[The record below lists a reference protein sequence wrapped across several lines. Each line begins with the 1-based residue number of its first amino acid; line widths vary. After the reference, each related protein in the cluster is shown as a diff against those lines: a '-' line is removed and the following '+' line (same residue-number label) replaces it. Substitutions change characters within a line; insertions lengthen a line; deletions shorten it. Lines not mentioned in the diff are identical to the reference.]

1 MTPAGIIR
9 SFYVIAG
16 LYTLAAALI
25 WGVNTLF
32 LLDAGLDIFQVFLA
46 NAAFT
51 AGIVV
56 FEIPTG
62 VIADTVGR
70 RVSFLISTVLLI
82 LATLMYVAVAETHG
96 GLAKFALVSVFL
108 GLGFTFYTG
117 AVEAWL
123 VDALKATG
131 FTGTLDRVFARGAM
145 VTGLAM
151 LTGTLAGGFLGDV
164 NLSLPYVVRAVLLAL
179 AFVVA
184 LFTMQD
190 MGFDKRTL
198 KVTKLPTE
206 IKRVARNSIAYGWRH
221 HSIRGF
227 MSVAFI
233 QWGFFTWA
241 FYAWPPYFLELLGSD
256 AVWVSGAVASG
267 VAASTIV
274 GNIVVEWFARSCGY
288 RTTLLIGA
296 VLVQVTAAVGVGLV
310 NDFASAVTLLFVATA
325 AMGVSGP
332 VTQAF
337 LHDVTPTEYRASVIS
352 AVSMMGNGGG
362 VVGQGGLGY
371 LSRTR
376 SVAEGFLVGGALT
389 ILILPFLYRIRGR
402 HDAADLIVGERAG
415 HKAPCAAQGMPEAT
429 QVDATSRHATG

>member
-1 MTPAGIIR
+1 MTSAGIVR
-9 SFYVIAG
+9 SFYLIAG

-32 LLDAGLDIFQVFLA
+32 LLNAGLDIFEVFLA

-51 AGIVV
+51 AGIVI

-62 VIADTVGR
+62 VIADTLGR
-70 RVSFLISTVLLI
+70 RVSFLASTVLLV
-82 LATLMYVAVAETHG
+82 LATLGYVAVAESGG
-96 GLAKFALVSVFL
+96 GLGAFAAVSVFL

-131 FTGTLDRVFARGAM
+131 FSGTLDRVFARGAM

-151 LTGTLAGGFLGDV
+151 LTGTLAGGFLGDM
-164 NLSLPYVVRAVLLAL
+164 NLSLPYVVRVVLLTL
-179 AFVVA
+179 AFLVG
-184 LFTMQD
+184 LFTMHD
-190 MGFDKRTL
+190 VGFERRSFPLAEFPKEIRT
-198 KVTKLPTE
+198 VT
-206 IKRVARNSIAYGWRH
+206 RNSIAYGWQHR
-221 HSIRGF
+221 SIRGF
-227 MSVAFI
+227 MAVAFI

-267 VAASTIV
+267 VAASTIA
-274 GNIVVEWFARSCGY
+274 GNIVVEWFARRCGR

-296 VLVQVTAAVGVGLV
+296 ALVQVSAAIGVGLV
-310 NDFASAVTLLFVATA
+310 SDFTSAVTLLLIATA

-332 VTQAF
+332 VTQAY
-337 LHDVTPTEYRASVIS
+337 LHQVTPTEYRASVIS

-362 VVGQGGLGY
+362 VVAQGGLGY

-376 SVAEGFLVGGALT
+376 SVAEGFLVGGVLT
-389 ILILPFLYRIRGR
+389 ILILPLLYRLRGY
-402 HDAADLIVGERAG
+402 DDEADLIVGEQAG
-415 HKAPCAAQGMPEAT
+415 RKSPCAAQGIPATT
-429 QVDATSRHATG
+429 QVDTTSRQTTG